1 MADLLEAASLSI
13 CIAELPPA
21 GKFVKV
27 AYHTVQIIVPFF
39 PATSPDNHHLHFAA
53 SQWWKVVLVA
63 AAAASIVDVFVFSRI
78 SSGTARGFALAMALT
93 GDFGEVG
100 ARRSASSVRPAI
112 KKQAAIEMEG
122 EVAKALPNAM
132 FQVALDNGC
141 QVLAHISGKIRRNR
155 IEIFQGDRVK
165 VEISPYD
172 LTRGRI
178 THRNKR
184 GGQGPTIPGGPAP
197 PGGAPAPASMRN
209 ST

>member
-1 MADLLEAASLSI
+1 VGALVVAR
-13 CIAELPPA
+13 LPV
-21 GKFVKV
+21 G
-27 AYHTVQIIVPFF
+27 
-39 PATSPDNHHLHFAA
+39 ATSPFLM
-53 SQWWKVVLVA
+53 
-63 AAAASIVDVFVFSRI
+63 
-78 SSGTARGFALAMALT
+78 AMALV

-100 ARRSASSVRPAI
+100 PRRRSSTLRPAI

-122 EVAKALPNAM
+122 QVQKALPNAM

-178 THRNKR
+178 THRNR
-184 GGQGPTIPGGPAP
+184 RAGSGPAPPSGTPP
-197 PGGAPAPASMRN
+197 PGGAPAPASTRN